1 MRSLFFATPDEPRE
15 WLRGK
20 DLSVRR
26 LCDGKRSYKKSIRM
40 PILLRSA
47 TYVVHPHSHNLS
59 ARSNE
64 SKKKER
70 RFCVPYFL
78 RLQTSRANGCG
89 GKDLNQ
95 RPSGYNCVGFAKA
108 QLGARSGCCSGATFA
123 LRQSITRIEIA
134 KKQSKQSRLPF

>member
-1 MRSLFFATPDEPRE
+1 MRSLFFATPTEPRE

-47 TYVVHPHSHNLS
+47 TYVAHPHSLNLS

-64 SKKKER
+64 SKKKGT
-70 RFCVPYFL
+70 PFL
-78 RLQTSRANGCG
+78 RSLFFATPDEPRKWLR

-95 RPSGYNCVGFAKA
+95 RPSGYEPDE
-108 QLGARSGCCSGATFA
+108 LPDCSTPRYVSTTLTVLIYDTPSQNICQAFWWH
-123 LRQSITRIEIA
+123 IEYF
-134 KKQSKQSRLPF
+134 L